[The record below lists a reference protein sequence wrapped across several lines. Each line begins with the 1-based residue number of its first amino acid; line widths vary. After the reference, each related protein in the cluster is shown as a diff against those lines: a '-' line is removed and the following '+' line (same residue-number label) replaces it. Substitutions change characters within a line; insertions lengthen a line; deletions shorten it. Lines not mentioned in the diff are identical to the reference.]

1 MRDLSLLQVQMRDL
15 EGFVTTRT
23 TLLAM
28 KSNAKG
34 NWLSLAVA
42 KHLIGDRRDALQ
54 VMDAYLGTLSPGAS
68 ELERGLESSE
78 LAMYINQIMGE
89 IPNNDK
95 EALDHLGTIESLVM
109 DRGAWLMAKAKHQLH
124 LGMFPQAKKSY
135 MSVFERGVTDDYVVH
150 SGYMCA
156 LLQMDPLACREAL
169 KVKGMDTLATTTKL
183 TPQQAQIVL
192 ASYQGEL
199 QSRFPRSQ
207 AIVRITLTL
216 LEGDSLRMAL
226 DSYCRKR
233 LSQGV
238 PSLGMDLSALL
249 LQEESPGKLCRVTDA
264 VDVKLHPNFVTLV
277 QLADSYIENLQSH
290 NKFAIDDDKEE
301 SPSTILWA
309 WYLRAGLHE
318 LATEYLQGIALLDQ
332 CLDHTPTAVDIYEL
346 KARLLQG
353 AGNIQAAVECLD
365 KGRDLDKQDRYI
377 NNQTTKY
384 MLQAG
389 MRETALERISL
400 FTKHEGNPEHNIFT
414 MQCSWYELE
423 LAACLARKE
432 LWGLSLKKFRKSPC
446 CVRFVGSYVTCFTY
460 NFSHHQMRLSSI
472 LKTFMKTNL
481 TFTPIAFERLLF
493 VRTQTFCAG
502 KITYGASPI
511 MVRPPKGSSKFI
523 SIYMTILR

>member
-1 MRDLSLLQVQMRDL
+1 M
-15 EGFVTTRT
+15 
-23 TLLAM
+23 
-28 KSNAKG
+28 
-34 NWLSLAVA
+34 
-42 KHLIGDRRDALQ
+42 
-54 VMDAYLGTLSPGAS
+54 AS
-68 ELERGLESSE
+68 S
-78 LAMYINQIMGE
+78 
-89 IPNNDK
+89 
-95 EALDHLGTIESLVM
+95 LDHLGTIESLVM

-264 VDVKLHPNFVTLV
+264 VDVKSHPNFLTLV

-446 CVRFVGSYVTCFTY
+446 CVRFVGSYVTRFTY